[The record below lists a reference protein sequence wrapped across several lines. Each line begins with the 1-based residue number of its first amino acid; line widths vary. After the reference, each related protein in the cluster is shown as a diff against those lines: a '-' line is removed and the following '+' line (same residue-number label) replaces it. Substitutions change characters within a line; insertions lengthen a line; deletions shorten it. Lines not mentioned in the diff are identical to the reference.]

1 VIRQG
6 QLSGGESMKKY
17 ILGIIL
23 VFAFVIP
30 QQVMAEMVGALMPN
44 RKIPH
49 FMTMHK
55 SLVKELGVLGID
67 AEIILQKPSPSEMAW
82 KNATRKLVILGSEVI
97 VAYGSA
103 TAMAIT
109 GENDEVPVVYNCL
122 CDPTKQGLEGKV
134 TGTIGRVSIEDLLGN
149 LKKITNF
156 KKLAILY
163 SHEEEMSKM
172 QVEQA
177 TAVAEAG
184 GAGVVKLET
193 HDTDNYVFDGA
204 DAVLITASA
213 NLNSEGALAKIVTE
227 TKAKKIATASVM
239 GGTCEQGVLIS
250 LAPNPEQQGRVA
262 AKMVADILDGTDP
275 TDIPPDTNP
284 KVEMTINLTTA
295 KELGLSI
302 PFDLLGKA
310 KVVK

>member
-1 VIRQG
+1 
-6 QLSGGESMKKY
+6 MNK
-17 ILGIIL
+17 IIVGSL
-23 VFAFVIP
+23 MLFSVMIP

-44 RKIPH
+44 KKIPH
-49 FMTMHK
+49 FMIMHK
-55 SLVKELGVLGID
+55 SLIKELGVLGID
-67 AEIILQKPSPSEMAW
+67 AEVILQKPSPSEMAW

-103 TAMAIT
+103 TALAIT
-109 GENDEVPVVYNCL
+109 GENNDVPVVYNCL
-122 CDPTKQGLEGKV
+122 CDPTKQGVEGKV
-134 TGTIGRVSIEDLLGN
+134 TGTIGRVSIEDLLVN
-149 LKKITNF
+149 LKKISNF

-177 TAVAEAG
+177 TAAAEAG
-184 GAGVVKLET
+184 GASVVKLET
-193 HDTDNYVFDGA
+193 HDTEEYVFDGA
-204 DAVLITASA
+204 DAVFITSSA
-213 NLNSEGALAKIVTE
+213 NLNSEGALAKIVAA
-227 TKAKKIATASVM
+227 TKAKKIATASAM
-239 GGTCEQGVLIS
+239 SGSCEHGVLIS
-250 LAPNPEQQGRVA
+250 LAPDPEQQGKVA
-262 AKMVADILDGTDP
+262 AKMVAEILDGADP